1 MYQRFKA
8 GLFNPSEVARFQ
20 NDKKMMTILFFLL
33 LVLISAVPGIV
44 AIQRGSGGLDY
55 SDRTLIRQAFVDHDI
70 PFSIVNYQLG
80 RTSGAAADYAIDV
93 TSALQ
98 AVFTEEL
105 ASLSETNPLD
115 TYTKIIFDPT
125 GVYFQQSMVR
135 ISLFSYSE
143 YPELQNLDF
152 SGAAT
157 DDSDFWAVIFPI
169 IDEQI
174 ANYASV
180 TMATEIISL
189 ILYEIFILVFLSFT
203 VAIFQMM
210 SLSGYLKFGKVWQVM
225 VYVMVPFVMGQLFDE
240 LFALGFLSYI
250 GIAITIFHA
259 NRLTQVIMQK
269 KE

>member
-8 GLFNPSEVARFQ
+8 GLFNPADAARFQ
-20 NDKKMMTILFFLL
+20 NDKKIITCLFFLL
-33 LVLISAVPGIV
+33 LVLISVVPGII
-44 AIQRGSGGLDY
+44 AIKRGSGGLDY
-55 SDRTLIRQAFVDHDI
+55 SDRTVIRQAFVDHDV

-80 RTSGAAADYAIDV
+80 RTSGTASDFVIDV
-93 TSALQ
+93 TYALQ

-105 ASLSETNPLD
+105 GNLSEVNPLD
-115 TYTKIIFDPT
+115 TFTKIIFDPT
-125 GVYFQQSMVR
+125 GVYFQQSMLR
-135 ISLFSYSE
+135 ISLFTYDE

-152 SGAAT
+152 SGAAS
-157 DDSDFWAVIFPI
+157 DDPDFWAVIFPI

-174 ANYASV
+174 ENYASV
-180 TMATEIISL
+180 SMATEIISL
-189 ILYEIFILVFLSFT
+189 VLYEIFILVFLSFT

-259 NRLTQVIMQK
+259 NRLTQVMMQK